1 MLTEILCLSFMS
13 YLCFRKADPGMGDPS
28 PVPAALAE
36 TNQIQKFSWMNMTEW
51 GRQSGFTE
59 GKLSLIYSVFNTLP
73 EEWM

>member
-1 MLTEILCLSFMS
+1 MS
-13 YLCFRKADPGMGDPS
+13 PS

-59 GKLSLIYSVFNTLP
+59 GKLSLIYSFFNTLP